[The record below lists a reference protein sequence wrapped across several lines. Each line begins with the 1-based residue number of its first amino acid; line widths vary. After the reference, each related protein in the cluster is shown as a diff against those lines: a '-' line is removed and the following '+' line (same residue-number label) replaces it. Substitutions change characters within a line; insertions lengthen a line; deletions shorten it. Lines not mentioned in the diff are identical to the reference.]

1 MLNRHTSCI
10 KHKVQVENVV
20 GYECGGVQFHKK
32 KFTCKTPRFKINIIF

>member
-20 GYECGGVQFHKK
+20 GYECGGVQCHNVFFHMQN
-32 KFTCKTPRFKINIIF
+32 TTI